1 MHLIKPLIAAAAAT
15 ALLLPSSAA
24 AAPTGTAPDCRFPE
38 TTSYGQF
45 GRIKLFT
52 APTAERG
59 RRALYGCLTDVGRAR
74 RLGAFAAHSS
84 RTRPVVFGVGDWVGL
99 SIPATGKARAENL
112 RTGRRHSATAGSVGA
127 VVVNSDGTLA
137 WIADRNG
144 RREVRTKAL
153 RDTRSRVLGTG
164 AGIDRRF
171 LGLENDQG
179 CAITW
184 RLGGEQ
190 RSSSVFCSRP

>member
-1 MHLIKPLIAAAAAT
+1 MHLLKPLIVAAAAT
-15 ALLLPSSAA
+15 ALLLPSPAA
-24 AAPTGTAPDCRFPE
+24 AAPSGTAPDCRFPD

-45 GRIKLFT
+45 GRIELFT
-52 APTAERG
+52 APTAESG

-74 RLGAFAAHSS
+74 RLGAFAARSS
-84 RTRPVVFGVGDWVGL
+84 RTRPVVFGVGDWVAL
-99 SIPATGKARAENL
+99 SIPSAGKARAQNL
-112 RTGRRHSATAGSVGA
+112 RTGRSHSSAAGRVGA
-127 VVVNSDGTLA
+127 VVVNLDGTLA

-171 LGLENDQG
+171 LGLEKDQG
-179 CAITW
+179 CAVTW
-184 RLGGEQ
+184 RLDGEQ
-190 RSSSVFCSRP
+190 RSSSVFCTRP